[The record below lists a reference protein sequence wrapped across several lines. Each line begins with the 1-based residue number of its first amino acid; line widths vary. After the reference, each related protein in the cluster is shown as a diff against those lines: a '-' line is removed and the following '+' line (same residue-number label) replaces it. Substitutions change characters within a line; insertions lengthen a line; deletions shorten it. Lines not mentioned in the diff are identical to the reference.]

1 MLHNLMRMKQPS
13 PKNRHSIPFLMR
25 LITDRART
33 LFAEKADCPFT
44 AAQARVA
51 MYLKKK
57 GGGPVTQHELEK
69 YLGVSHSTIKG
80 LVQRLED
87 KGYVYTAFDSRD
99 GRVKNVYLTNA
110 SQKYKERMHEQLQEL
125 DARLLSGL
133 SEEEVSELT
142 RMLEH
147 IYDNIS

>member
-1 MLHNLMRMKQPS
+1 MKQTKS
-13 PKNRHSIPFLMR
+13 HHSIPFLMR

-33 LFAEKADCPFT
+33 LFAEKADCPVT
-44 AAQARVA
+44 AAQARVV

-87 KGYVYTAFDSRD
+87 KGYVHTAFNSHD

-110 SQKYKERMHEQLQEL
+110 SQKYKERMHEQLEEL

-133 SEEEVSELT
+133 SEGEISELT